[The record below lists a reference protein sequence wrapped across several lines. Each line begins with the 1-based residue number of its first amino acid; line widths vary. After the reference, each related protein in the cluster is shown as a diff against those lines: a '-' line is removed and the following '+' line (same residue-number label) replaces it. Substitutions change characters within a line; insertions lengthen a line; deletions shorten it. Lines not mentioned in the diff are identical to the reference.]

1 MDKPNIIWIY
11 CDELRSDALS
21 CYTHGTMD
29 VHTPNIEALAGL
41 GVRFENCFCNS
52 PICVSSRTSTLTA
65 LYPEDTGCYCNE
77 GAWPYFRIDESVT
90 TFPQVFAQ
98 HGYKTA
104 DFGKMHLP
112 PQMKPWQLQV
122 PDGAGMHEL
131 QVQIPEPLPHNQ
143 LGAGF
148 PAGKPYP
155 AEKVTRNA
163 LEWLSSI
170 SVPYLVRISFLQP
183 HTPLFPPPPYDK
195 MYMDLSF
202 EDIHRSDTQ
211 LSAFEKRWCEIWR
224 AYSFSGDQWRQSRGY
239 YCGLVAWV
247 DEQVGRILQFL
258 RSHDQM
264 DNTVIVFSS
273 DHGTSKGE
281 MGCGEK
287 HIFAPHVHRV
297 PLIIACP
304 AGEQGQAR
312 HDLAQN
318 MDLARTLSAMAQIDP
333 PEQFKG
339 RNLFGDPEPDA
350 IFSTIGF
357 GFPDSRAAPYGGSG
371 DWYNGR
377 GWPRR
382 SCVRTRRYRLDKNMR
397 MDAGPAPDAEQDI
410 FLADTTNDP
419 CEVHNI
425 AGDPASRDIVR
436 QLSEMLDRHAEGCVE
451 PPHDYVTMRSPS
463 KGKK

>member
-1 MDKPNIIWIY
+1 MDKPNIVWIY

-29 VHTPNIEALAGL
+29 VHTPNIEEIAGL

-52 PICVSSRTSTLTA
+52 PICVSSRASMLTA

-77 GAWPYFRIDESVT
+77 GAWRYFRMDESIT

-104 DFGKMHLP
+104 DFGKIHLP

-122 PDGAGMHEL
+122 SDGANMAEL
-131 QVQIPEPLPHNQ
+131 CAQMTKPVPHIQ
-143 LGAGF
+143 LGGGF

-155 AEKVTRNA
+155 SEKVTRNA
-163 LEWLSSI
+163 LEWLDSTSS
-170 SVPYLVRISFLQP
+170 PYLVRISFLQP
-183 HTPLFPPPPYDK
+183 HTPLFPPPPFDK

-202 EDIHRSDTQ
+202 EDIDQSDRQ
-211 LSAFEKRWCEIWR
+211 LSAFEMRWREIWR
-224 AYSFSGDQWRQSRGY
+224 KHEFSDEQLRKARGY

-247 DEQVGRILQFL
+247 DEQVGRILEFL

-281 MGCGEK
+281 RGCGEK
-287 HIFAPHVHRV
+287 HIFAPYVHRV
-297 PLIIACP
+297 PMIIAWP
-304 AGEQGQAR
+304 AGGLDKGQAR

-333 PEQFKG
+333 HEQFKG

-357 GFPDSRAAPYGGSG
+357 GFPDSWAGPYGGKG
-371 DWYNGR
+371 RWYNGR

-382 SCVRTRRYRLDKNMR
+382 SCVRTHRYRLDKNMR
-397 MDAGPAPDAEQDI
+397 MDGRPARDADQDI
-410 FLADTTNDP
+410 FLADINNDP
-419 CEVHNI
+419 DEIHNI
-425 AGDPASRDIVR
+425 ACHPANRDIVR
-436 QLSEMLDRHAEGCVE
+436 QLSEMLDQHADGRVE
-451 PPHDYVTMRSPS
+451 PPHDYVIR
-463 KGKK
+463 